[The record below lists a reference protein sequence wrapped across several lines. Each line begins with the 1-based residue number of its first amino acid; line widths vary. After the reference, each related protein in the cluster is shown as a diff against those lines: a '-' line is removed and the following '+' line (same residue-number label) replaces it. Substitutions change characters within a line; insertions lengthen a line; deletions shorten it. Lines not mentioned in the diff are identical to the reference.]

1 MRVAQRARVGLE
13 PARAAADERRA
24 EHGEGGEVGGGRPV
38 RLEEVRE
45 EEAHVEGLQPREER
59 AEGQPR
65 GEGAARHLLPQ
76 RHLVRVRAR
85 ARVRARVRVRMRVRV
100 RVRVKVRAR
109 ASVRVR
115 VTVTVRVSATL
126 ALNSASAV
134 PPGQGLGVRVRS

>member
-1 MRVAQRARVGLE
+1 MVRVAERARVGLE

-24 EHGEGGEVGGGRPV
+24 EHGEGGEVGGGRLV

-76 RHLVRVRAR
+76 RHLVRVR
-85 ARVRARVRVRMRVRV
+85 
-100 RVRVKVRAR
+100 
-109 ASVRVR
+109 
-115 VTVTVRVSATL
+115 
-126 ALNSASAV
+126 
-134 PPGQGLGVRVRS
+134 GG